1 MEAKK
6 SSKDGVLS
14 KLEFSSVFPS
24 VVSYLHTE
32 SKDVKSFPNLHS
44 KNPFIRPIQVF
55 DRDSLIDILLELPLW
70 VPKDEREELKRLEKL
85 VNKYERVLNIELFCR
100 GGKIADL
107 EFMPNLLIPASI
119 TSTND
124 LVVWDPEM
132 GKINPSEHKQLKL
145 VRSLNRELRARR
157 VKTVA
162 TAKYHMVATTDGAK
176 FFTWV
181 PSEYY
186 DIRKQCEGCMCYD
199 FSHMENLISKKSV
212 KDAPRVRDIDFV
224 SCSRVV
230 YQAMIM
236 DWTRYLEAD
245 IPHLLEDGINLV
257 IRCSYKF
264 IHYIGKVGLQ
274 CKDYGFH

>member
-14 KLEFSSVFPS
+14 RHIGYIML
-24 VVSYLHTE
+24 
-32 SKDVKSFPNLHS
+32 
-44 KNPFIRPIQVF
+44 IQVF

-85 VNKYERVLNIELFCR
+85 VNKYER
-100 GGKIADL
+100 G
-107 EFMPNLLIPASI
+107 LILRVDCFEHRVVQQV
-119 TSTND
+119 TSG
-124 LVVWDPEM
+124 L
-132 GKINPSEHKQLKL
+132 Q
-145 VRSLNRELRARR
+145 ARR

-162 TAKYHMVATTDGAK
+162 TAKYHMVAATDGAK

-186 DIRKQCEGCMCYD
+186 DIRKQCEDCMCYD
-199 FSHMENLISKKSV
+199 FSHMENLVSKKYV

-224 SCSRVV
+224 SCSHVV
-230 YQAMIM
+230 YQTMIM
-236 DWTRYLEAD
+236 DWTRYLEAG

-264 IHYIGKVGLQ
+264 MHYITHETTMAPPPSHLPRSSLTPGYRFHPTDEELVRYYLRRKVCRKPFRFQSVSETDFYKSETWELAGIR
-274 CKDYGFH
+274 